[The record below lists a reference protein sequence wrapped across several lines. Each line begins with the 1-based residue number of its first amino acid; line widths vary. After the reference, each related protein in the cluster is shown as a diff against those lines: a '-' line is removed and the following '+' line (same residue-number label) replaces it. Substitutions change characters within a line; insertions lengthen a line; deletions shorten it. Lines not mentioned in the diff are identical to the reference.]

1 MTRKRTSWP
10 VEEIKRAAC
19 DVQIGERR
27 VPEASLVHHRPPAR
41 VVPVE
46 VEKFWAAAGKRESGQ
61 PAQVCPGNVRR
72 SKVVD
77 RAGTNDTKLL
87 LGVKQHL
94 HWRSVPRNRQLRHLK
109 LIKASTEVCPPWA
122 GNTVCV
128 ALSKVATPFYLPW
141 EPVAVFAANFANVSD
156 P

>member
-1 MTRKRTSWP
+1 MTRKRTPLP
-10 VEEIKRAAC
+10 VEEIERAAC

-27 VPEASLVHHRPPAR
+27 VPEASLVHHRPPAG

-46 VEKFWAAAGKRESGQ
+46 VEKFRFTAGKREPGQ
-61 PAQVCPGNVRR
+61 PAQVRPGNVRR
-72 SKVVD
+72 SQVVD

-87 LGVKQHL
+87 LGVKQYL
-94 HWRSVPRNRQLRHLK
+94 HWRSVPRNRQLKH
-109 LIKASTEVCPPWA
+109 LIKASTVVCPPWA